1 MKALV
6 YFTVIVV
13 LLGCTE
19 KVKEP
24 ITEILSNQKTIK
36 YAEGFTI
43 QQFDNYRL
51 ITLRNAWKGSASKMQ
66 YVLYSAEK
74 PTAIEHAI
82 FIKTPITSIACM
94 SLTHIAFLEKLGLE
108 QSIVALSGCQ
118 YVTSTKIKTLIDAKT
133 IKEIGVQQNTNYEL
147 LVEESPDFV
156 MGYGVDESSNN
167 YINKLNSL
175 GIQVVLNAEYMETH
189 PLGKAE
195 WIKFIAAFYN
205 EGQKADSL
213 FQEIEKSYLALLT
226 KTELLKDKPTVFVG
240 MPWNGAWYV
249 PGGKSFQAQLFKDA
263 GAKYLWADNEEKSS
277 LVKAKEVI
285 IDVAFDANYWLN
297 QNSYQSIADLVA
309 FDEKF
314 NSFSAIK
321 NQDVYNNDNRSNA
334 LSGNDYW
341 ESGVVQPDVVL
352 RDLIE
357 IFHPELLDHELYYYR
372 KLE

>member
-1 MKALV
+1 
-6 YFTVIVV
+6 
-13 LLGCTE
+13 
-19 KVKEP
+19 
-24 ITEILSNQKTIK
+24 
-36 YAEGFTI
+36 
-43 QQFDNYRL
+43 
-51 ITLRNAWKGSASKMQ
+51 
-66 YVLYSAEK
+66 
-74 PTAIEHAI
+74 
-82 FIKTPITSIACM
+82 
-94 SLTHIAFLEKLGLE
+94 
-108 QSIVALSGCQ
+108 
-118 YVTSTKIKTLIDAKT
+118 
-133 IKEIGVQQNTNYEL
+133 
-147 LVEESPDFV
+147 
-156 MGYGVDESSNN
+156 
-167 YINKLNSL
+167 
-175 GIQVVLNAEYMETH
+175 
-189 PLGKAE
+189 
-195 WIKFIAAFYN
+195 
-205 EGQKADSL
+205 
-213 FQEIEKSYLALLT
+213 LALLT
-226 KTELLKDKPTVFVG
+226 QTELLKDKPTVFVG

-334 LSGNDYW
+334 LSGNDYS